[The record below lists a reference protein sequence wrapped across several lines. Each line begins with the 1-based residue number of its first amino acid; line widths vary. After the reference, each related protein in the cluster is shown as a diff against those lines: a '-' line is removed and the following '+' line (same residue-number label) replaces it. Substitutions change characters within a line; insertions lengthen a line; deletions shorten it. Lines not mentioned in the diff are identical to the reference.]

1 MLCIARPRQRGIG
14 RGRATEPIRAAGRG
28 ALHRGTS
35 SRFPCAVDTMPCENW
50 QGGSMGSCSCLLRT
64 TAPRHGR
71 RVSSRTRPRLVRLL
85 PMRDPRRATL
95 RHFGPK
101 LLSPLGVKS
110 RCLDLAL
117 WWPRLTK
124 YPGFRGVFRMERHRH
139 GYIVGVLPIYP
150 VDSPLG
156 STSQ

>member
-1 MLCIARPRQRGIG
+1 MYSTTPPEGDWEGEGDRADPHRRPGS
-14 RGRATEPIRAAGRG
+14 APP
-28 ALHRGTS
+28 GTS